1 MIWPNTWNI
10 TTFDA
15 VPNLWNLNDLLEPCF
30 PRLWNAVLQWL
41 SVTTGDENRQKRLLE
56 LQGPT
61 YVQEIWNFSTNDFT
75 ININLW
81 WMITLISF
89 PSWEN
94 DGVVYK
100 KFLLSLNS
108 LWVSPYANGK
118 VAWVCLRWLCRPDLL
133 KWELKPHFKGLLSR
147 ILFAS
152 AQAHCPHAG
161 HLRSWEGVVWFH
173 ETCCC
178 QCRWRNATL
187 WVYGSSNSVFCLPH
201 TNSQLHAYLWT
212 VISKGEKII
221 FWLSLKYKWG
231 LFLRYLL
238 IYRWVHSLAS
248 HSSLDKGIR
257 NDSVVIRDGDGG
269 NVFPHWLLRYSFIEH
284 Q

>member
-1 MIWPNTWNI
+1 MLWP
-10 TTFDA
+10 FDA

-30 PRLWNAVLQWL
+30 PHLWNAVLQWL
-41 SVTTGDENRQKRLLE
+41 SVTTGDESRQKRLLE

-61 YVQEIWNFSTNDFT
+61 YVQEIWNFSTNDFA

-178 QCRWRNATL
+178 RCRWRNATL
-187 WVYGSSNSVFCLPH
+187 WVQQLCLLPA
-201 TNSQLHAYLWT
+201 TYQLTAAC
-212 VISKGEKII
+212 
-221 FWLSLKYKWG
+221 LSLDCYFKRRENY
-231 LFLRYLL
+231 FLTFFKVQMGFVFKISSYISMGPFLGFPLL
-238 IYRWVHSLAS
+238 SRQRH
-248 HSSLDKGIR
+248 
-257 NDSVVIRDGDGG
+257 
-269 NVFPHWLLRYSFIEH
+269 
-284 Q
+284 